1 MLARPDIGLSR
12 DLTVVLQL
20 VELAM
25 LYGFDVGCFVS
36 FAEKVILKKAS
47 LPIYKPDQIDESW
60 KISGH
65 YPLKIPVG

>member
-20 VELAM
+20 VGLAM

-36 FAEKVILKKAS
+36 LLKKS
-47 LPIYKPDQIDESW
+47 F
-60 KISGH
+60 
-65 YPLKIPVG
+65 